1 MVVNDLIPGVQC
13 NGGARWQVATPA
25 SSAGVERVFSA
36 AGKRCTRTSKSPPRL
51 ARSRRLSLPCR
62 MCSSVGAGASRL
74 PRGLLLVGATH
85 AHSVGLLAACA
96 VVAVNKLLIAL
107 GHSSITIKLIEYIL
121 LMVHSDSYLLM
132 VIPCLAAH
140 RHHARGLH
148 VTVFDLSCAGA
159 TVNFTLINCIH
170 RSFTSS
176 DKSNTISESNESAE
190 SLLFAH
196 T

>member
-1 MVVNDLIPGVQC
+1 MASGN
-13 NGGARWQVATPA
+13 RTPA

-121 LMVHSDSYLLM
+121 LMVHSDSYLLTPKP
-132 VIPCLAAH
+132 IPFRTAPSAIAP
-140 RHHARGLH
+140 RSPY
-148 VTVFDLSCAGA
+148 LSVAKH
-159 TVNFTLINCIH
+159 FQ
-170 RSFTSS
+170 
-176 DKSNTISESNESAE
+176 
-190 SLLFAH
+190 
-196 T
+196 

>member
-1 MVVNDLIPGVQC
+1 MASGN
-13 NGGARWQVATPA
+13 RTPA

-132 VIPCLAAH
+132 VIPCLG
-140 RHHARGLH
+140 ARYH
-148 VTVFDLSCAGA
+148 IT
-159 TVNFTLINCIH
+159 
-170 RSFTSS
+170 
-176 DKSNTISESNESAE
+176 SNTAIIDCGLLVLHIYSRSAWWLVLCIE
-190 SLLFAH
+190 VR
-196 T
+196 